1 MTDKAT
7 GDLIATVT
15 QTTFCRADGGFGGPP
30 RQAPEPHPLPTR
42 APDAV
47 CDLGTRPEAALIY
60 RLSGDRNPLH
70 AEPAFAKQAGYPRPI
85 MHGLGNFGISGHAVL
100 KTMCG
105 YDPSKLASFACRFS
119 APVFP
124 GETIRTEMW
133 RDGAV
138 VSFRAQR
145 RRARRRRHQQRPR
158 RGEAVSESADLAPIR
173 EAVRALCAG
182 FPGEYWRALDRER
195 AYPDKFVAALTKAGF
210 LAALI
215 PEEYGG
221 SGLTMSAAVA
231 IMEEIQ
237 ASGCNGAAC
246 HAQMYTM
253 GTVLRHGSAEQKA
266 RYLPGIARGEL
277 RLQAFGVTE
286 PSSGTDTLSLRTTA
300 TRDGNDSYVVNGQ
313 KIWTSRAE
321 HSDLMLLLA
330 RTTPREQVKKRTDG
344 LSVFLVDM
352 REVKGK
358 GLTIRPIRTMMNHAT
373 TEVFFENMRVPAEN
387 LIGDEGEGFRY
398 ILSGMN
404 AERILIAAECIG
416 DAKWFIDKATAY
428 AGERVVFG
436 RPIGK
441 NQGVQFPIARAYIG
455 MRAAELMVREAAAL
469 YEAGKDCG
477 AEANMAKH
485 LAAEASWAA
494 ADMCVQTHGG
504 FGFAEEF
511 DIERKFRETR
521 LYTVAPISTNLV
533 LSYVAE
539 HVLGLPRSY

>member
-1 MTDKAT
+1 MT
-7 GDLIATVT
+7 
-15 QTTFCRADGGFGGPP
+15 
-30 RQAPEPHPLPTR
+30 
-42 APDAV
+42 
-47 CDLGTRPEAALIY
+47 
-60 RLSGDRNPLH
+60 
-70 AEPAFAKQAGYPRPI
+70 
-85 MHGLGNFGISGHAVL
+85 
-100 KTMCG
+100 
-105 YDPSKLASFACRFS
+105 
-119 APVFP
+119 
-124 GETIRTEMW
+124 
-133 RDGAV
+133 
-138 VSFRAQR
+138 
-145 RRARRRRHQQRPR
+145 
-158 RGEAVSESADLAPIR
+158 ESADFAPIR
-173 EAVRALCAG
+173 DAVRALCAD
-182 FPGEYWRALDRER
+182 FPGEYWRTLDRER
-195 AYPDKFVAALTKAGF
+195 AYPEKFVAALTKAGF

-221 SGLTMSAAVA
+221 SGLTMSAAAA

-246 HAQMYTM
+246 HAQMYTK

-286 PSSGTDTLSLRTTA
+286 PTSGSDTLSLRTTA
-300 TRDGNDSYVVNGQ
+300 VRDGDSYIINGQ

-330 RTTPREQVKKRTDG
+330 RTTPREQAKSRTAG
-344 LSVFLVDM
+344 LSVFLIDTRAV
-352 REVKGK
+352 K
-358 GLTIRPIRTMMNHAT
+358 GLTVRPIRTMMNHAT
-373 TEVFFENMRVPAEN
+373 TEVFIENMRVPADA
-387 LIGDEGEGFRY
+387 LVGTEGEGFRY

-404 AERILIAAECIG
+404 AERILIGAECVG
-416 DAKWFIDKATAY
+416 DAKWFIGKAAAY
-428 AGERVVFG
+428 AGERSVFG

-455 MRAAELMVREAAAL
+455 MRAAELMVSEAAAL

-521 LYTVAPISTNLV
+521 LYTVAPVSTNMI
-533 LSYVAE
+533 LSYIAE